1 VKITRQEGCDIQNLS
16 DTTLFLKYM
25 NYVVFGGSRGIGAA
39 VVERMMNEGHAIWA
53 VSRSGE
59 AADGAT
65 GIAWDAISDEAILD
79 LPSEIHGV
87 VYAPGSINLKP
98 FRGLKLEEFRADFEL
113 NAMGAVKALQ
123 ACLPAMKT
131 AGKASV
137 VLFSTVAVQSG
148 MSFHASIA
156 MAKGAIEGLTRSLAA
171 EWAPQIRVN
180 AIAPSLVNT
189 DLAARLLSTPE
200 KVEASGKRHPL
211 QRVGEPQDIAAAV
224 EFLLSAGS
232 DWMTGQ
238 IMAIDGGMG
247 SLRA

>member
-1 VKITRQEGCDIQNLS
+1 
-16 DTTLFLKYM
+16 M
-25 NYVVFGGSRGIGAA
+25 NYIVFGGSRGIGSA
-39 VVERMMNEGHAIWA
+39 VVESLVSQGHAVWS
-53 VSRSGE
+53 VSRNGQAPSG
-59 AADGAT
+59 AHP
-65 GIAWDAISDEAILD
+65 IAWDAISDEPILD

-123 ACLPAMKT
+123 ACLPAMKS

-211 QRVGEPQDIAAAV
+211 QRVGEPNDIASAV
-224 EFLLSAGS
+224 LFLLGEGS

-238 IMAIDGGMG
+238 VMAVDGGMG

>member
-1 VKITRQEGCDIQNLS
+1 
-16 DTTLFLKYM
+16 M
-25 NYVVFGGSRGIGAA
+25 NYIVFGGSRGIGSA
-39 VVERMMNEGHAIWA
+39 VVESLVSQGHAVWS
-53 VSRSGE
+53 VSRNGQAPSG
-59 AADGAT
+59 AHP
-65 GIAWDAISDEAILD
+65 IAWDAISDEPILD

-113 NAMGAVKALQ
+113 NAMGAVKAMQ
-123 ACLPAMKT
+123 ACLPAMKS

-171 EWAPQIRVN
+171 EWAPLIRVN

-211 QRVGEPQDIAAAV
+211 QRVGEPNDIASAV
-224 EFLLSAGS
+224 LFLLGEGS

-238 IMAIDGGMG
+238 VMAVDGGMG

>member
-1 VKITRQEGCDIQNLS
+1 
-16 DTTLFLKYM
+16 M
-25 NYVVFGGSRGIGAA
+25 NYIVFGGSRGIGSA
-39 VVERMMNEGHAIWA
+39 VVESLVLQGHAVWS
-53 VSRSGE
+53 VSRNGQAPSG
-59 AADGAT
+59 AHP
-65 GIAWDAISDEAILD
+65 IAWDAISDEPILD

-123 ACLPAMKT
+123 ACLPAMKS

-224 EFLLSAGS
+224 EFLLGASS

-238 IMAIDGGMG
+238 ILAIDGGMG
-247 SLRA
+247 SLR

>member
-1 VKITRQEGCDIQNLS
+1 
-16 DTTLFLKYM
+16 M
-25 NYVVFGGSRGIGAA
+25 NYIVFGGSRGIGS
-39 VVERMMNEGHAIWA
+39 VVVDGLVSQGHSVWS
-53 VSRSGE
+53 VSRSGK
-59 AADGAT
+59 AAAGAL
-65 GIAWDAISDEAILD
+65 GIAWDAVSDEVPPG

-98 FRGLKLEEFRADFEL
+98 FRGLKLDEFRADFEL

-123 ACLPAMKT
+123 ACFPGMKL

-137 VLFSTVAVQSG
+137 VLFSTVAVQTG

-180 AIAPSLVNT
+180 AVAPSLVNT
-189 DLAARLLSTPE
+189 DLASRLLSTPE

-211 QRVGEPQDIAAAV
+211 QRIGEPNDIASV
-224 EFLLSAGS
+224 VLFLLGDGS
-232 DWMTGQ
+232 DWITGQ
-238 IMAIDGGMG
+238 VMAVDGGMG
-247 SLRA
+247 SLRT